1 MIGFKLSYKE
11 SRGEGAVLQR
21 IQVLTQHPV
30 CARHCPTAGNAQLEA
45 VLPPKHAQLRADR

>member
-21 IQVLTQHPV
+21 IQVLTQHLV